1 MKILGSAQLDKMFEY
16 FDLEEDEDSESVSVG
31 GWVLEQLG
39 KMAEVGDTF
48 KYKNLSVLVTDV
60 EQRRVMEISVMVEEP
75 EEEKE
80 EKDKK
85 ED

>member
-1 MKILGSAQLDKMFEY
+1 MFEY

-60 EQRRVMEISVMVEEP
+60 EQRRVMEISVTVEEP

-85 ED
+85 DD

>member
-60 EQRRVMEISVMVEEP
+60 EQRRVMEISVTVKEP

>member
-60 EQRRVMEISVMVEEP
+60 EQRRVMEISVTVEEP

>member
-1 MKILGSAQLDKMFEY
+1 MKLLGSAQLDKMFEY

-60 EQRRVMEISVMVEEP
+60 EQRRVMEISVTVKEP

>member
-1 MKILGSAQLDKMFEY
+1 M
-16 FDLEEDEDSESVSVG
+16 SVG
-31 GWVLEQLG
+31 GWGLEQRG

-60 EQRRVMEISVMVEEP
+60 EQRRVMEISVTVEEP
-75 EEEKE
+75 EEDKE

-85 ED
+85 DD

>member
-16 FDLEEDEDSESVSVG
+16 FDMDEDEESESVSVG

-48 KYKNLSVLVTDV
+48 EYKIFPSPSPTLNSAEL
-60 EQRRVMEISVMVEEP
+60 
-75 EEEKE
+75 
-80 EKDKK
+80 
-85 ED
+85 

>member
-1 MKILGSAQLDKMFEY
+1 M
-16 FDLEEDEDSESVSVG
+16 SVG

-60 EQRRVMEISVMVEEP
+60 EQRRVMEISVTVEEP
-75 EEEKE
+75 EEEKD

>member
-60 EQRRVMEISVMVEEP
+60 EQRRVMEISVTVEEP

-85 ED
+85 DD

>member
-60 EQRRVMEISVMVEEP
+60 EQRRVMEISVTVEEP
-75 EEEKE
+75 EEEKD

>member
-1 MKILGSAQLDKMFEY
+1 
-16 FDLEEDEDSESVSVG
+16 
-31 GWVLEQLG
+31 
-39 KMAEVGDTF
+39 MAEVGDTF

-60 EQRRVMEISVMVEEP
+60 EQRRVMEISVTVEEP

>member
-1 MKILGSAQLDKMFEY
+1 MFEY

-60 EQRRVMEISVMVEEP
+60 EQRRVMEISVTVKEP
-75 EEEKE
+75 EEEKD

-85 ED
+85 DD

>member
-1 MKILGSAQLDKMFEY
+1 MFEY

-60 EQRRVMEISVMVEEP
+60 EQRRVMEISVTVEEP
-75 EEEKE
+75 EEEKD